1 LLLCYSL
8 VYYENTIPAVY
19 DGDLKDEEAV
29 LQWLVDQLE
38 SDEIEEVTAEM
49 LSFLVNK
56 NQELAV
62 LFCIYKK

>member
-1 LLLCYSL
+1 M
-8 VYYENTIPAVY
+8 YYENTIPAVY